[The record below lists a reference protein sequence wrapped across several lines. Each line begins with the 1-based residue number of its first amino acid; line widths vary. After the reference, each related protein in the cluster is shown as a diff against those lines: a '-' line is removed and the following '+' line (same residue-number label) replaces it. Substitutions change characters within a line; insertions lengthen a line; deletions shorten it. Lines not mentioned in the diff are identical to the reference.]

1 VLHDFFNWVQ
11 SVPGATDG
19 DPSTSWSQQFVGTL
33 HFWSL
38 TEGSH
43 VLALM
48 LFVGTILMV
57 DLRML
62 GVAFRSVPYSALND
76 RVLPL
81 TVVGFVLVAV
91 TGVLLF
97 LSNPVHYYHS
107 IWFRLKVIFL
117 VVAAINIFWFHYRV
131 QKSQEEWDA
140 MPSPPAKVKIAAA
153 ISLSSW
159 ILVIVFGRLIAL
171 SFFEC
176 ETQKPG
182 SFVYVFDECAS
193 EMGLSAQPE
202 ETTTPPAAAAPEASP
217 DKTATGASQ

>member
-1 VLHDFFNWVQ
+1 MLHDFFNWVQ

-19 DPSTSWSQQFVGTL
+19 DPSTSWSQQFAGSL

-38 TEGSH
+38 IEGSH
-43 VLALM
+43 VVALM
-48 LFVGTILMV
+48 LFAGTILMV

-62 GVAFRSVPYSALND
+62 GIAFRSVPYSALND

-81 TVVGFVLVAV
+81 TIAGFVLVVA

-107 IWFRLKVIFL
+107 LFFRAKMVFL
-117 VVAAINIFWFHYRV
+117 VVAAVNIFWFHYRV
-131 QKSQEEWDA
+131 QKSQAEWDA
-140 MPSPPAKVKIAAA
+140 MPSPPAKVKLAAA
-153 ISLSSW
+153 VSLSSW
-159 ILVIVFGRLIAL
+159 VLVIVFGRLIGL

-182 SFVYVFDECAS
+182 SFVYIFDECAAQ
-193 EMGLSAQPE
+193 MGPPQPE
-202 ETTTPPAAAAPEASP
+202 EEAPPPESAAPQAAP
-217 DKTATGASQ
+217 DKPATGTPQ

>member
-1 VLHDFFNWVQ
+1 MLHDFFNWVQ
-11 SVPGATDG
+11 SVPGATGG
-19 DPSTSWSQQFVGTL
+19 DPSTSWSQQFVGSL

-48 LFVGTILMV
+48 LFAGTILMV
-57 DLRML
+57 DLRMMGL
-62 GVAFRSVPYSALND
+62 AFKSVPYSALND

-81 TVVGFVLVAV
+81 TITGFVLVAV
-91 TGVLLF
+91 TGLLLF

-107 IWFRLKVIFL
+107 IFFRAKMIFL
-117 VVAAINIFWFHYRV
+117 VIAAANIFWFHYRI
-131 QKSQEEWDA
+131 QKSQAEWDA

-153 ISLSSW
+153 ISLTSW

-182 SFVYVFDECAS
+182 TFIYAFDECAS
-193 EMGLSAQPE
+193 EMGVAAQPE
-202 ETTTPPAAAAPEASP
+202 ETPTPEATSP
-217 DKTATGASQ
+217 DAKASGPQQ